1 MLSPTGMSLKSI
13 GVLYPD
19 LPLTKINLCR
29 RDIENMDVF
38 FERDK
43 ESFKAYAMQD
53 SRIVL

>member
-1 MLSPTGMSLKSI
+1 LLSPTGMSLKSI
-13 GVLYPD
+13 GALYPD

>member
-1 MLSPTGMSLKSI
+1 LLSPTGMSLKAI
-13 GVLYPD
+13 GGLYPD

>member
-13 GVLYPD
+13 GALYPD